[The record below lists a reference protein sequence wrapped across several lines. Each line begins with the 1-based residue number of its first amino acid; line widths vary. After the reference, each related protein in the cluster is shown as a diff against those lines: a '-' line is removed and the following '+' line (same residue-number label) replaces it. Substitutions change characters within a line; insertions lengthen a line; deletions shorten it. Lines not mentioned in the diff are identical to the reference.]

1 MTIQFIEVTTREYGS
16 IAAEK
21 VIVGTRFIRQ
31 VVCNTKDGTATL
43 KLDDGTGIICL
54 ESYTQVSA
62 ALRREMARI
71 ADPPSLAP

>member
-16 IAAEK
+16 IAGEK

-31 VVCNTKDGTATL
+31 VVCSKDGTAVL
-43 KLDDGTGIICL
+43 QVDDGAGIICL

-62 ALRREMARI
+62 ALRREIARI
-71 ADPPSLAP
+71 ADRPSLAP